1 MCYSRLQLPYLVFR
15 RRFCGTATTCSVS
28 PNGKRNSEKENVI
41 VISGPTGA
49 GKSRIALELAKGL
62 NGKIISAD
70 SFEVQYHFHI
80 RPYFNLCTE
89 ALMLDQPGHQ
99 QLIERYMKHTDLD
112 YDFLCFF
119 LSSPRV
125 DLYRSIDFRCEDMLS
140 GAEGVLSEA
149 RWLLDLGLLPNTSSD
164 TRAIG
169 DRQAMEYLLNVVDK
183 WV

>member
-70 SFEVQYHFHI
+70 SFEVYRGLDVGSA
-80 RPYFNLCTE
+80 RPSATDRKVKTSATYCVICTFVYV
-89 ALMLDQPGHQ
+89 HSS
-99 QLIERYMKHTDLD
+99 Y
-112 YDFLCFF
+112 C
-119 LSSPRV
+119 LST
-125 DLYRSIDFRCEDMLS
+125 S